1 MQIIIFFSDGI
12 NTSTGMG
19 LVSGGEDGSVM
30 VWEGT
35 ELVQK
40 IPHPSCVWCILG
52 LKGII
57 ILLFF

>member
-1 MQIIIFFSDGI
+1 
-12 NTSTGMG
+12 MG

-52 LKGII
+52 LKGLFIFFFIYYNLII
-57 ILLFF
+57 FNFVVL